1 MKKFLLSAGALLLA
15 SGAVAQ
21 EKVLMNDVKVNPNA
35 EMLALPPA
43 TGWLN
48 WANTID
54 AENGETMETSLISVA
69 QDSLLIA
76 GEYSDGSTARPFIHA
91 AAVMFDPSDATYD
104 FLSEHNSYTADSLA
118 VTYGYRRGVEVAS
131 STVDT
136 VIIQVIKHILA
147 DEWTQEFA
155 DNGEYTQQA
164 INYDYMNNVIPAGDL
179 HTTIKYLLTEADTT
193 SEEDGF
199 IGLTSI
205 LADLGEIAVAADEK
219 IGYSVSI
226 KLGADYGYTNADSLA
241 HYSRFWLL
249 TSSENGTGEMPNNWE
264 TLNHSYILHS
274 SVLTNS
280 STNGWNGIYH
290 PTIAFGDS
298 YFENHDFYLQVTT
311 QNLDIEEL
319 TSSTIEVSP
328 NPSNGIINIA
338 SAQDMD
344 GVSLNVVNL
353 VGQTVMNTE
362 INGMTQTLDLTNL
375 NKGIYLMNF
384 SKEGRTVTKKV
395 VLK

>member
-1 MKKFLLSAGALLLA
+1 MKKILLSAGALLLV

-48 WANTID
+48 WANAID
-54 AENGETMETSLISVA
+54 IENGETMETSLITIA
-69 QDSLLIA
+69 QDSTLIM
-76 GEYSDGSTARPFIHA
+76 GEFSDGTTAHPFMHA
-91 AAVMFDPSDATYD
+91 AAVMFDPSDGIYE
-104 FLSEHNSYTADSLA
+104 FLTDDNSYTADSLA
-118 VTYGYRRGVEVAS
+118 VTYGYRRGAEVAS

-136 VIIQVIKHILA
+136 VIIQVVKHNA
-147 DEWTQEFA
+147 SDEWTQEFA

-164 INYDYMNNVIPAGDL
+164 INYDYVNNKIPSGDL
-179 HTTIKYLLTEADTT
+179 HTTIKYPLSEADTT
-193 SEEDGF
+193 TEEDGF
-199 IGLTSI
+199 IGLASI
-205 LADLGEIAVAADEK
+205 LVDLNEIPVAAGER

-226 KLGADYGYTNADSLA
+226 KLGADYGYTLTDSLVN
-241 HYSRFWLL
+241 YSRFWLL
-249 TSSENGTGEMPNNWE
+249 TSSENGIGEMPNNWE
-264 TLNHSYILHS
+264 TLNHSYILHN
-274 SVLTNS
+274 SVLYNIS
-280 STNGWNGIYH
+280 DLGWNGIYH
-290 PTIAFGDS
+290 PTIAFSDS
-298 YFENHDFYLQVTT
+298 YFENHDFFLQVTT

-319 TSSTIEVSP
+319 TSATIEVSP
-328 NPSNGIINIA
+328 NPSNGIINIT

-353 VGQTVMNTE
+353 VGQTVMNAE
-362 INGMTQTLDLTNL
+362 INGMTQKLDLTNL

-384 SKEGRTVTKKV
+384 SKEGKTVTKKV